1 MASGKLSVM
10 TGATGHVGYAL
21 LLELINNG
29 EKPRI
34 LIRKDIDIFDGLD
47 CEKAYG
53 DVTDLAS
60 LEKAFEG
67 ADVVYHLA
75 GMIEIK
81 AGFEDRI
88 YNVNVNGTKNVVAA
102 CKKCGVKK
110 LVYMSSVDT
119 YPPLPDNQV
128 MTELN
133 HYEPSILEG
142 AYAKTKAEATQYVL
156 DNNGTDGLETVVVQ
170 PSACIGPYD
179 YKVSSIGDMVRM
191 YIAGKFPVTMSFGGY
206 NFVDVRDVAYG
217 TRMAAVQG
225 KPGECYILCGDA
237 MSVDDFVKCMAKNQH
252 KNPPKIVLGKGL
264 VNAVAPLMEVYY
276 NALDKTPLVTRYS
289 IRKICSNCNFSY
301 AKAKQDLGYNPMSID
316 KSVGD
321 MIDWIIEHE
330 GDPKDPI
337 VKARARLEKQ
347 KASLKKKE
355 AALKKK
361 EAELDKKAGK

>member
-1 MASGKLSVM
+1 MANETKCVM

-29 EKPRI
+29 EKPKI
-34 LIRKDIDIFDGLD
+34 LIRKDINIFDGLD
-47 CEKAYG
+47 CERVYG

-67 ADVVYHLA
+67 AEVVYHLA

-81 AGFEDRI
+81 AGFEDAI

-119 YPPLPDNQV
+119 YPPLPGNQL
-128 MTELN
+128 MTELS
-133 HYEPSILEG
+133 HYEPAILEG
-142 AYAKTKAEATQYVL
+142 AYAKTKAEATQFVL
-156 DNNGTDGLETVVVQ
+156 DSNGTDGLETVVVQ

-191 YIAGKFPVTMSFGGY
+191 YLAGKFPITMSFGGY

-217 TRMAAVQG
+217 TRMAAVNG

-237 MSVDDFVKCMAKNQH
+237 MSVDNFVKTMAKVQN
-252 KNPPKIVLGKGL
+252 KKPPKIVLGKKL
-264 VNAVAPLMEVYY
+264 IDAVAPLMEMYY
-276 NALDKTPLVTRYS
+276 NAVDKTPLVTPYS

-301 AKAKQDLGYNPMSID
+301 EKAKQDLGYNPMTVEQ
-316 KSVGD
+316 SVRD
-321 MIDWIIEHE
+321 MMDWIIKYE
-330 GDPKDPI
+330 GDPKDPV
-337 VKARARLEKQ
+337 VKAQ
-347 KASLKKKE
+347 KKADKIIAKAKKK
-355 AALKKK
+355 
-361 EAELDKKAGK
+361 KAKNK

>member
-1 MASGKLSVM
+1 M

-21 LLELINNG
+21 LLELINSG

-34 LIRKDIDIFDGLD
+34 LIRKDSKIFDCLD
-47 CEKAYG
+47 CEKVYG

-81 AGFEDRI
+81 AGNEDAV

-128 MTELN
+128 MTEIS
-133 HYEPSILEG
+133 HYDPEILEG
-142 AYAKTKAEATQYVL
+142 AYAKTKAEATQFVL

-179 YKVSSIGDMVRM
+179 YKVSSVGEMVRM
-191 YIAGKFPVTMSFGGY
+191 YIAGKFPVTLSFGGY
-206 NFVDVRDVAYG
+206 NFVDVRDVAFG
-217 TRMAAVQG
+217 TRMAAEKG
-225 KPGECYILCGDA
+225 RPGECYILCGDA
-237 MSVDDFVKCMAKNQH
+237 MSVGDFIIAMANAQGK
-252 KNPPKIVLGKGL
+252 KPPKISLGKKL
-264 VNAVAPLMEVYY
+264 IDVVAPIMDLYY
-276 NALDKTPLVTRYS
+276 KISGGTPLITPYS
-289 IRKICSNCNFSY
+289 IRKLCSNCNFSY
-301 AKAKQDLGYNPMSID
+301 AKAKNELGYQPMTVEQ
-316 KSVGD
+316 SVRD
-321 MIDWIIEHE
+321 MINWIVEN
-330 GDPKDPI
+330 
-337 VKARARLEKQ
+337 EK
-347 KASLKKKE
+347 K
-355 AALKKK
+355 
-361 EAELDKKAGK
+361 

>member
-1 MASGKLSVM
+1 MADGKKSVM

-21 LLELINNG
+21 LMELINNG
-29 EKPRI
+29 EKPKI
-34 LIRKDIDIFDGLD
+34 LIRKDINIFDGLD
-47 CEKAYG
+47 CERVYG

-81 AGFEDRI
+81 AGFEDAI

-119 YPPLPDNQV
+119 YPPLPDNQL
-128 MTELN
+128 MTELS
-133 HYEPSILEG
+133 HYEPAILEG
-142 AYAKTKAEATQYVL
+142 AYAKTKAEATQFVL
-156 DNNGTDGLETVVVQ
+156 DSNGTDGLETVVVQ

-217 TRMAAVQG
+217 TRMAAVNG

-237 MSVDDFVKCMAKNQH
+237 MSVDAFVKTMAKVQN
-252 KNPPKIVLGKGL
+252 KKPPKIVLGQKL
-264 VNAVAPLMEVYY
+264 ITAVAPLMEVYY
-276 NALDKTPLVTRYS
+276 NAVDKTPLVTPYS
-289 IRKICSNCNFSY
+289 IRKIMSNCNFSY
-301 AKAKQDLGYNPMSID
+301 AKAKEDLGYMPMSVEQ
-316 KSVGD
+316 SVKD
-321 MIDWIIEHE
+321 MIDWIIKYE
-330 GDPKDPI
+330 GDPKDPV
-337 VKARARLEKQ
+337 VKAQ
-347 KASLKKKE
+347 KKADKIIAKAKKKK
-355 AALKKK
+355 AKK
-361 EAELDKKAGK
+361 